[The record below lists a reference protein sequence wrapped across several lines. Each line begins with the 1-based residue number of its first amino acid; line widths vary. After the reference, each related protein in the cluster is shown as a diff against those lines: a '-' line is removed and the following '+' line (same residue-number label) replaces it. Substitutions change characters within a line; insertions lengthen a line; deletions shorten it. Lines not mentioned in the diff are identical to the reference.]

1 MKKLVFLALIVGL
14 VGCSSDNKEVESVK
28 VDPEIQAAYKEQM
41 RQKQAAYP
49 KINIPKS
56 MDVVEMAKCTAAAM
70 KAGQGIEL
78 FNPWAEALTLRYKA
92 IYPNKNSDELDRYT
106 TERIIDKRRYLESI
120 GISTSVG
127 FYKFYKQNCQF

>member
-1 MKKLVFLALIVGL
+1 MLLVL
-14 VGCSSDNKEVESVK
+14 VGCSNNNHEVENVK
-28 VDPEIQAAYKEQM
+28 TDPEIKAAYKEQM
-41 RQKQAAYP
+41 QKKQEAYP
-49 KINIPKS
+49 KVNIPKS

-78 FNPWAEALTLRYKA
+78 FNPWAEALTLKYGL

-120 GISTSVG
+120 GISTPVG
-127 FYKFYKQNCQF
+127 FYKFYKQNCEA